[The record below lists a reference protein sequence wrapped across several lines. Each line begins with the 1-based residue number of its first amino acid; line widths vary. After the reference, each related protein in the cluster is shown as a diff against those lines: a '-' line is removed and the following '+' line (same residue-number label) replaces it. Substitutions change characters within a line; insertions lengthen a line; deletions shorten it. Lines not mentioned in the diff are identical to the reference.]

1 MIKKEHRYNTIIFD
15 LDGTLLNTI
24 EDITDAVNYSLINN
38 GIIGQNVSINEV
50 KYFVGSGVDNLIKR
64 LMVSKKLGDKYFDS
78 LKKDYLVQYVLV
90 QKDKTRPY
98 DGIIDLLTDLNNSG
112 IKIAVIS
119 NKPQDD
125 VERII
130 NYYFKEV
137 KFDAIVGATPNI
149 PIKPNPQVVYNTI
162 NLLQAD
168 IKKTLYIGDSDVDM
182 KTAKNSN
189 LDSIGV
195 LWGFRT
201 KEELE
206 KENAMYIVS
215 TTDEIKKIINI

>member
-1 MIKKEHRYNTIIFD
+1 MVKKEYRYNTIIFD

-24 EDITDAVNYSLINN
+24 EDITDAVNYSLIHN

-98 DGIIDLLTDLNNSG
+98 EGIIDLLTDLNKNG

-119 NKPQDD
+119 NKPQND
-125 VERII
+125 VERIVD
-130 NYYFKEV
+130 YYFKGV
-137 KFDAIVGATPNI
+137 KFDAIVGATPNV
-149 PIKPNPQVVYNTI
+149 PIKPDPQVVFNTI
-162 NLLQAD
+162 NLLHAD
-168 IKKTLYIGDSDVDM
+168 MKKTLYIGDSDVDM
-182 KTAKNSN
+182 KTAKNSK